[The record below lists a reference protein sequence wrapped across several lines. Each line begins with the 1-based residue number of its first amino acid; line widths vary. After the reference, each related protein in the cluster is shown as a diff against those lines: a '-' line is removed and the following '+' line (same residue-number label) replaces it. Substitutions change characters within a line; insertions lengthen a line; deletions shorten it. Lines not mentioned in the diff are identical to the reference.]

1 MKQPKVLSIAGFD
14 PSAGAGILADIK
26 VFQHFNVYG
35 FGVMSALTIQNES
48 EIRGIRWST
57 QKEIKDQIDVI
68 FSLHTITTVKIGI
81 LKDSDTLKWLV
92 KLLRE
97 YDHNLKIVWDPIFK
111 SSSGFDFW
119 NDVNPKQ
126 LFSTIELID
135 LITPNKEEYSK
146 LWGADFSFHKFNG
159 HTAVLRKSVSEN
171 EEYVIDYLW
180 WNQHIHYLESRRLT
194 GLDKHGTGCILSAG
208 ITAGLALGLN
218 MKQAY
223 CKSKEL
229 LNQYMLSSE
238 SLLGIA

>member
-57 QKEIKDQIDVI
+57 QKEIKDQIEVI
-68 FSLHTITTVKIGI
+68 FSLHTITAVKIGI

-92 KLLRE
+92 KLLRG
-97 YDHNLKIVWDPIFK
+97 YDQDVKIVWDPILK
-111 SSSGFDFW
+111 SSSGFNFW
-119 NDVNPKQ
+119 NDIDPKQ
-126 LFSTIELID
+126 LLSTIELID

-146 LWGADFSFHKFNG
+146 LWGSDFPFTEFNDR
-159 HTAVLRKSVSEN
+159 TAVLQKSVSEN

-180 WNQHIHYLESRRLT
+180 WNQNVHHLESRRFT
-194 GLDKHGTGCILSAG
+194 GFDKHGTGCILSSG
-208 ITAGLALGLN
+208 IAAGLALGLN

-223 CKSKEL
+223 YKSKEL
-229 LNQYMLSSE
+229 LNHYMLSSA

>member
-57 QKEIKDQIDVI
+57 QKEIKNQVEVI
-68 FSLHTITTVKIGI
+68 FELHTIAVVKIGI
-81 LKDSDTLKWLV
+81 TKDLDTLCWLV
-92 KLLRE
+92 TLLKS
-97 YDHNLKIVWDPIFK
+97 YKQNLKIVWDPVLK
-111 SSSGFDFW
+111 SSGGFIFW
-119 NDVNPKQ
+119 NRFNSKK
-126 LFSTIELID
+126 LFETIHLID
-135 LITPNKEEYSK
+135 LITPNKEEYAE
-146 LWGADFSFHKFNG
+146 LWGFDFPLCQMPDK
-159 HTAVLRKSVSEN
+159 TTILQKSVSEN
-171 EEYVIDYLW
+171 EEYIIDHLW
-180 WNQHIHYLESRRLT
+180 WNQNIHHLESRKLT
-194 GLDKHGTGCILSAG
+194 GFGKHGTGCILSSG
-208 ITAGLALGLN
+208 IAAGLALGLN

-223 CKSKEL
+223 YKSKEL

>member
-14 PSAGAGILADIK
+14 SSAGAGILADIK

-35 FGVMSALTIQNES
+35 FGVISALTIQNES

-57 QKEIKDQIDVI
+57 EKEIKDQIDVI
-68 FSLHTITTVKIGI
+68 FSFHTITAVKIGI

-92 KLLRE
+92 KLLRD
-97 YDHNLKIVWDPIFK
+97 YDQDLKIVWDPIFK
-111 SSSGFDFW
+111 SSSGFNFW
-119 NDVNPKQ
+119 NEIDPKQ
-126 LFSTIELID
+126 LLNTIELID

-146 LWGADFSFHKFNG
+146 LWNNDAIHKFNG
-159 HTAVLRKSVSEN
+159 HTSVLQKSVSEN
-171 EEYVIDYLW
+171 EEFVIDYLW
-180 WNQHIHYLESRRLT
+180 WNQNVHHLKSRRFT
-194 GLDKHGTGCILSAG
+194 GFDKHGTGCILSSG

-223 CKSKEL
+223 YKSKEL
-229 LNQYMLSSE
+229 LNHYILSSE

>member
-35 FGVMSALTIQNES
+35 FGVMTALTIQNES

-57 QKEIKDQIDVI
+57 HKEIKEQIDVI
-68 FSLHTITTVKIGI
+68 FSLHTISAVKIGI
-81 LKDSDTLKWLV
+81 VKDSETLKWLV
-92 KLLRE
+92 KLLRG
-97 YDHNLKIVWDPIFK
+97 YSKDLKIVWDPILK
-111 SSSGFDFW
+111 SSSGFNFWKDF
-119 NDVNPKQ
+119 DQKQ
-126 LFSTIELID
+126 VLRTMALID

-146 LWGADFSFHKFNG
+146 LWGANFPYTKFND
-159 HTAVLRKSVSEN
+159 HTAILQKSVSEN
-171 EEYVIDYLW
+171 EASVIDHLW
-180 WNQHIHYLESRRLT
+180 WHQHIHQLKSRKFT
-194 GLDKHGTGCILSAG
+194 GFDKHGTGCILSSG
-208 ITAGLALGLN
+208 ITAGLALGFN

-223 CKSKEL
+223 DKSKEL